1 MYDPLVDE
9 YLNFVIL
16 SFYLLVLPRGALD
29 QRSATYLSA
38 IKRYRRKLARGGH
51 GEGRGEYDRN
61 RLEKMREDALL
72 LGVGERFMKKVS
84 KENPDFIFSEASSL
98 FDKDVDTAID
108 YVFIHSW
115 KGISDGTSSGRNSS
129 NGDGGADGGSS
140 YDYSSDGGYD
150 GGSGDGGGEEID

>member
-1 MYDPLVDE
+1 
-9 YLNFVIL
+9 
-16 SFYLLVLPRGALD
+16 
-29 QRSATYLSA
+29 
-38 IKRYRRKLARGGH
+38 
-51 GEGRGEYDRN
+51 
-61 RLEKMREDALL
+61 
-72 LGVGERFMKKVS
+72 MKKVS